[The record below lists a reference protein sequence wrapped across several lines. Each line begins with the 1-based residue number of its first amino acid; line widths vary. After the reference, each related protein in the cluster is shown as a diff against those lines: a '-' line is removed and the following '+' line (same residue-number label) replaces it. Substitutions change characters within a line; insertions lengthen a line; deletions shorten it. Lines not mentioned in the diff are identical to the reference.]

1 MLKVCCRNC
10 SEEECECVCECECD
24 CECCSSGFE
33 CSRKCFFTWIYVLI
47 TVALLVSATVIFKA
61 FPTTD
66 KANTPEKSR
75 NENVECIWLGFFDYR
90 DLWQI
95 LSSFALLMGAHLLM
109 YAGYT
114 APSNARGKSS
124 SDRSEGQDN
133 DIPLEWLCV
142 GLLSHRRKE
151 RLTHWNVN
159 IRLNRIRRTAHLK
172 SLKRISDLY
181 ISFLQTLV
189 SFVLRSDFNASNS
202 TTAKKITKL
211 TNQRL
216 LTKFRTN
223 LHHQHGILGWL
234 PRNFSCGDER
244 EEQTTENCLAKLLQ
258 NCLAWRQNVYVCQFR
273 LFSFPG

>member
-1 MLKVCCRNC
+1 MARFLRLPR
-10 SEEECECVCECECD
+10 S
-24 CECCSSGFE
+24 
-33 CSRKCFFTWIYVLI
+33 
-47 TVALLVSATVIFKA
+47 
-61 FPTTD
+61 
-66 KANTPEKSR
+66 
-75 NENVECIWLGFFDYR
+75 
-90 DLWQI
+90 

-181 ISFLQTLV
+181 ISFLQTLF
-189 SFVLRSDFNASNS
+189 SFVFRSDFNASNS

-223 LHHQHGILGWL
+223 LRHQHGIFGLKRRTNYWKLFGKVTSKL
-234 PRNFSCGDER
+234 PRMAAER
-244 EEQTTENCLAKLLQ
+244 I
-258 NCLAWRQNVYVCQFR
+258 RVSV
-273 LFSFPG
+273 

>member
-1 MLKVCCRNC
+1 M
-10 SEEECECVCECECD
+10 CVCE

-47 TVALLVSATVIFKA
+47 TVALLVSAIVIFKA

-66 KANTPEKSR
+66 KANSPEKSR

-133 DIPLEWLCV
+133 DIPLE
-142 GLLSHRRKE
+142 
-151 RLTHWNVN
+151 
-159 IRLNRIRRTAHLK
+159 
-172 SLKRISDLY
+172 
-181 ISFLQTLV
+181 
-189 SFVLRSDFNASNS
+189 
-202 TTAKKITKL
+202 
-211 TNQRL
+211 
-216 LTKFRTN
+216 
-223 LHHQHGILGWL
+223 
-234 PRNFSCGDER
+234 
-244 EEQTTENCLAKLLQ
+244 
-258 NCLAWRQNVYVCQFR
+258 
-273 LFSFPG
+273 

>member
-47 TVALLVSATVIFKA
+47 TVALLVSAIVIFKA

-90 DLWQI
+90 DLRQI

-133 DIPLEWLCV
+133 DIPLE
-142 GLLSHRRKE
+142 
-151 RLTHWNVN
+151 
-159 IRLNRIRRTAHLK
+159 
-172 SLKRISDLY
+172 
-181 ISFLQTLV
+181 
-189 SFVLRSDFNASNS
+189 
-202 TTAKKITKL
+202 
-211 TNQRL
+211 
-216 LTKFRTN
+216 
-223 LHHQHGILGWL
+223 
-234 PRNFSCGDER
+234 
-244 EEQTTENCLAKLLQ
+244 
-258 NCLAWRQNVYVCQFR
+258 
-273 LFSFPG
+273 